1 MDLRE
6 YFVKTAGHG
15 VLATADSTGKVNVAI
30 FSRPHAIDEK
40 IIAFIMAD
48 HLTHANLQSN
58 QHAAFLFVEA
68 GSEYAGKRFHLSKV
82 KELKGSEISDPAL
95 KDKFDKA
102 SREYQYEKM
111 CVVYFRVDR
120 VLAMVGED
128 E

>member
-1 MDLRE
+1 MNIHE
-6 YFVKTAGHG
+6 YFMKTAGHG

-40 IIAFIMAD
+40 TIAFIMAD

-58 QHAAFLFVEA
+58 PRAAFLFMEA
-68 GSEYAGKRFHLSKV
+68 GSEHAGKRFHLSKT

-95 KDKFDKA
+95 KEKFEKA
-102 SREYQYEKM
+102 SREYEYEKL
-111 CVVYFRVDR
+111 CVVHFRVDR